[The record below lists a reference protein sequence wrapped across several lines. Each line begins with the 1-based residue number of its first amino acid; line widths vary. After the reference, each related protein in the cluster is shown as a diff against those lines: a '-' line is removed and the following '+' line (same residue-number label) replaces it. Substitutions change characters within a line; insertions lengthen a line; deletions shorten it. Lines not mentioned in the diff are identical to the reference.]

1 MLSFSER
8 TVTVSIDTSRCPE
21 CVSKACVAACHQYAR
36 GILELK
42 DGIPSVAHLDAEG
55 VKRGGTECL
64 ACEYECLFR
73 GRQAISID
81 DPIKGLPEYLAK
93 RGFPQTGAAAT
104 AAPGRDVPVPG
115 GADDL
120 NGPAECRRAAE
131 GRP

>member
-8 TVTVSIDTSRCPE
+8 TVTVSIDTGRCPE
-21 CVSKACVAACHQYAR
+21 CVSKACVAACHKYAR

-64 ACEYECLFR
+64 ACEYECRFR

-81 DPIKGLPEYLAK
+81 VPIKGLPEYLAK
-93 RGFPQTGAAAT
+93 RGLPQTGAT
-104 AAPGRDVPVPG
+104 FV
-115 GADDL
+115 ADES
-120 NGPAECRRAAE
+120 GPLSESHGSDACRGAAE
-131 GRP
+131 GRS